1 MEGAWIVRTL
11 HLGDLLVK
19 HGALTPSQ
27 RDEILVAQK
36 SRGGPFGA
44 IAEEMFGVSPAA
56 VERAWAEQYA
66 AFAPHIDPRSYEINP
81 RALEVISRRQAWQ
94 FKMLPVDLAGDEVVA
109 CTTQENLCRALKF
122 AGWRLGHACQFVLA
136 DPGPLGEALLK
147 FYPMAGV
154 TPEMMSDVVMPG

>member
-1 MEGAWIVRTL
+1 VDVRTL

-19 HGALTPSQ
+19 HGVLTPAQ
-27 RDEILVAQK
+27 RDEVLVAQK

-44 IAEEMFGVSPAA
+44 VAEEMFGVSSAA

-66 AFAPHIDPRSYEINP
+66 AFAPHVDPRSYDINH

-94 FKMLPVDLAGDEVVA
+94 FRMLFLDLVGDEVVA

-136 DPGPLGEALLK
+136 EPPALGEALLK
-147 FYPMAGV
+147 HYPMAGM
-154 TPEMMSDVVMPG
+154 TPEMVSEMVLPG